1 MNSRMRRSQ
10 PDREQEEY
18 MRVEI
23 RGDNVNI
30 AEDTRQLIERK
41 CRLALGRIV
50 SEIGDVRVLVRD
62 ENGPKQGVDQCC
74 SVAIRFRRGAEIHA
88 EATDATLQNAV
99 DRALTRAAR
108 SALRVIARNQE
119 YDRDSIR
126 FGTPAGT
133 Y

>member
-1 MNSRMRRSQ
+1 MKNRMRRSQ
-10 PDREQEEY
+10 QDRGQEEH

-30 AEDTRQLIERK
+30 PDDTRQIIERK
-41 CRLALGRIV
+41 CRYALGRIV

-74 SVAIRFRRGAEIHA
+74 SVAIRFRRGAEVHA
-88 EATDATLQNAV
+88 EATAATLPNAV
-99 DRALTRAAR
+99 DLALARAAR
-108 SALRVIARNQE
+108 SALRVMARTQE

-126 FGTPAGT
+126 SGTPAGPR
-133 Y
+133 